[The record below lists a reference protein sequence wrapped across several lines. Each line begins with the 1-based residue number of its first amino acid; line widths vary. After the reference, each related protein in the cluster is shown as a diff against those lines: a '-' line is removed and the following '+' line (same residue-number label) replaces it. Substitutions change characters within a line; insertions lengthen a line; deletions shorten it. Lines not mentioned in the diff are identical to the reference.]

1 MMLVKIGFAVA
12 LGVGITCGGLPATA
26 SDGLAVESIQYR
38 SFEQKFDEGA
48 CRVERRLERNGT
60 FREERRCRGARSSFS
75 GGRTFKEEF
84 DDGRCEVERE
94 LERDGDYREERVC
107 RPRGDARPAFG
118 IDVRVG
124 PLF

>member
-1 MMLVKIGFAVA
+1 MMALKIGSALALSFGVA
-12 LGVGITCGGLPATA
+12 FGGMSAAA
-26 SDGLAVESIQYR
+26 SDGPVIEPVQYR
-38 SFEQKFDEGA
+38 SFEQKYDDGA

-60 FREERRCRGARSSFS
+60 FREERRCRGLPSSFP
-75 GGRTFKEEF
+75 GGRAFKEEF

-107 RPRGDARPAFG
+107 RPRRDGRPTFG